1 MVTAFLLR
9 TVPYHHPDAAALT
22 ALAQQFYVDVYGS
35 PDTAPVDVTE
45 FAAPH
50 GHFLVGYLD
59 EEPVTMGGW
68 RFSDVQLP
76 DASRPA
82 ELKRMFVRAD
92 VRRLGLAIR
101 TLRALE
107 HSAAASGADWLILEA
122 GLPQTAALAFYRAAG
137 YGDIPRFGYYADY
150 PNSVSLGR
158 ALTPT
163 SPPRDDA
170 GVLH

>member
-1 MVTAFLLR
+1 MPDFTLQ

-22 ALAQQFYVDVYGS
+22 EVAQQFYVEVYGS
-35 PDTAPVDVTE
+35 PDTAPVSDTE

-76 DASRPA
+76 DVRRPA

-101 TLRALE
+101 TLHALE
-107 HSAAASGADWLILEA
+107 SSAAAAGADWLILEA
-122 GLPQTAALAFYRAAG
+122 GLPQVAALAFYRAAG
-137 YGDIPRFGYYADY
+137 FGDIPRFGYYAEY
-150 PNSVSLGR
+150 PNSVSLGKPLASI
-158 ALTPT
+158 AL
-163 SPPRDDA
+163 PRGTA
-170 GVLH
+170 GVRP

>member
-1 MVTAFLLR
+1 VPDFTLR

-22 ALAQQFYVDVYGS
+22 AAAQQFYVELYGG
-35 PDTAPVDVTE
+35 PDSAPVDRSE

-68 RFSDVQLP
+68 RFSDVQL
-76 DASRPA
+76 AEMTRPA

-101 TLRALE
+101 TLHALE
-107 HSAAASGADWLILEA
+107 DSAAAAGADWLILEA
-122 GLPQTAALAFYRAAG
+122 GLPQVAALAFYRAAG

-158 ALTPT
+158 PLTGA
-163 SPPRDDA
+163 SISRDPA
-170 GVLH
+170 GVLP